1 MAKNLRAKIPA
12 EDTLLVHDRDEK
24 AVAQFVKEIGIA
36 AAGTGRSDKGM
47 GIEVIS
53 SPREVA
59 ERSVSSQLSHP
70 ISPSPGQSHQ
80 MMIDYSQTH
89 DLSREVPFS
98 T

>member
-1 MAKNLRAKIPA
+1 MIKHVMTPDRYVGYPMAKNLRAKIAA

-59 ERSVSSQLSHP
+59 ERSVSSQP
-70 ISPSPGQSHQ
+70 C
-80 MMIDYSQTH
+80 YT
-89 DLSREVPFS
+89 DL
-98 T
+98 